1 MAFVRPVLVK
11 HHRKLHALLETVP
24 VPSEELL
31 KEAWEKYLA
40 NKEVI
45 DSYGAARAA
54 AWLYV
59 NIPDQEFRKAMQAQI
74 DFLATH

>member
-1 MAFVRPVLVK
+1 MAFVRPVPVK
-11 HHRKLHALLETVP
+11 HHRKLHALLDTVP

-31 KEAWEKYLA
+31 KKAWEEYLA

-45 DSYGAARAA
+45 DSYSVARAA

-59 NIPDQEFRKAMQAQI
+59 NIPDQDFRKAMQFQI
-74 DFLATH
+74 DFFATL